1 MPKFLS
7 AKVIEKA
14 VKNLSESAARGR
26 FFEFLILK
34 RALEISESNS
44 VVFAEGNP
52 AYKQAINELG
62 LVTVEDETKSAESSS
77 RNYINVFD
85 TKDSTHGYRSK
96 RFISNGPNTTVGG
109 TAWQPIVQ
117 IDQSRPRKV
126 CLVERYVDHI
136 SKFLLLK
143 NGDKPSFYAFAIW
156 YYRHVDIENLVD
168 SNMLNFTEVVVS
180 LAKHTDL
187 SFGFTNEEK
196 SVLFDVSNV
205 FYDTVA
211 SLDLSALQNK
221 IAISN
226 DYLPSIPEVLIDTKL
241 DSDHVAPPVFS
252 TSGPY
257 QKVYF
262 GAPGSGKSRRLSL
275 DSKSMKVF
283 RTTFHP
289 DSEYAG
295 FVGVYKPFVSGK
307 DITYAFVPQ
316 IFTKAY
322 VYAWKHPRELVCLA
336 IDEINRGNCA
346 QIFGD
351 LFQLLD
357 RNEIGFSEY
366 ALLADA
372 DLVAYLEENIT
383 NTADYTALT
392 GGIDQLK
399 LPPNLYLYATMNT
412 SDQSLFPMDSAFK
425 RRWDW
430 EYVPI
435 DYTDANQ
442 FTIVLS
448 NDYTYKWGNFIE
460 CVNRFIVELTGSE
473 DKQLGNRFVNPNDK
487 VVTLSMFKSK
497 VLYYLWSEIYKNE
510 SDKATNIFVY
520 QPADAPDIE
529 LFSFSRLYEKRSDET
544 PLDLEILPSFM
555 RQLGLEPTRL

>member
-1 MPKFLS
+1 MSTFLS
-7 AKVIEKA
+7 TIVIQKA
-14 VKNLSESAARGR
+14 VQDLSESAARGR
-26 FFEFLILK
+26 FFEFLMLK
-34 RALEISESNS
+34 RALKISNS
-44 VVFAEGNP
+44 DSVIFAEGNP
-52 AYKQAINELG
+52 DYKQSINELG
-62 LVTVEDETKSAESSS
+62 LVSIENESKSEAFDS
-77 RNYINVFD
+77 RKYINIFD
-85 TKDSTHGYRSK
+85 TRDSTHGYRSK

-117 IDQSRPRKV
+117 VDQSRPRKV
-126 CLVERYVDHI
+126 GLVDGYLDHI

-143 NGDKPSFYAFAIW
+143 NGNKPSFDAFIIW
-156 YYRHVDIENLVD
+156 FCRHSDIEKLV
-168 SNMLNFTEVVVS
+168 NGKILNFDEVLVS
-180 LAKHTDL
+180 LARYTDA
-187 SFGFTNEEK
+187 SFDFTDEEK
-196 SVLFDVSNV
+196 NILFNLSNN
-205 FYDTVA
+205 FNSTVA
-211 SLDLSALQNK
+211 SLNHSAFQNEVAK
-221 IAISN
+221 SS
-226 DYLPSIPEVLIDTKL
+226 DYLPTMPAIETDARLDLKYVIP
-241 DSDHVAPPVFS
+241 SVFS
-252 TSGPY
+252 PSGPY
-257 QKVYF
+257 QKIYF

-275 DSKSMKVF
+275 DTKGMKVF

-295 FVGVYKPFVSGK
+295 FVGAYKPFVSGR
-307 DITYAFVPQ
+307 DITYTFVPQ

-322 VYAWKHPRELVCLA
+322 VYAWEHPRELICLA

-372 DLVAYLEENIT
+372 DLVTHLEANIT
-383 NTADYTALT
+383 NTSDYTALT

-435 DYTDANQ
+435 DYIDANQ

-448 NDYTYKWGNFIE
+448 NDYTYKWGNFIAR
-460 CVNRFIVELTGSE
+460 VNRFIVELTGSE
-473 DKQLGNRFVNPNDK
+473 DKQLGNRFVNPNDRII
-487 VVTLSMFKSK
+487 TLNTFKSK

-520 QPADAPDIE
+520 QPAGAPDVE

-555 RQLGLEPTRL
+555 RQLGLEPIRP